1 MVSTDPTPIFIAH
14 SFDHPEKYLRVQ
26 EFLTDR
32 RVSFVDRSVPGW
44 SPISGGTAVIQG
56 AIRSRI
62 ARCERV
68 IVVLTDAIHQS
79 PWISQEIRWARELR
93 KPIIGI
99 YEHGSAGSPI
109 PRVLAES
116 PHTLIG
122 WNSNSLRKAVLLRE
136 VHEYRVLDLAE
147 DADRLETA
155 VRLGTAAGAVSLLVA
170 GATAV
175 RLRQLSAAVRARGL
189 ATDLTEPSD
198 FWSSLGWLAVGM
210 LGGALVAQVI
220 GRSRHAWK
228 RGLVPGA
235 LLGGGVAIT
244 HACTVQMRRLGAL
257 LELSREPLA
266 PEPASQPYAS

>member
-1 MVSTDPTPIFIAH
+1 MSSTDPTPIFISH
-14 SFDHPEKYLRVQ
+14 SFDHPDKYLRVQ

-44 SPISGGTAVIQG
+44 SPISGGTTVIQR

-62 ARCERV
+62 AGCERL

-79 PWISQEIRWARELR
+79 PWISQEIKWARELR

-99 YEHGSAGSPI
+99 YEHGLAGSPI

-122 WNSNSLRKAVLLRE
+122 WNSNSLRKAVLQRE

-155 VRLGTAAGAVSLLVA
+155 VRLGTAVGAVSLLVA

-175 RLRQLSAAVRARGL
+175 RLRQLGNMVRARGL

-198 FWSSLGWLAVGM
+198 YWSSLGWLAAGI
-210 LGGALVAQVI
+210 LGGALLAQVI
-220 GRSRHAWK
+220 GRSRKAWK
-228 RGLVPGA
+228 RGLLPGA
-235 LLGGGVAIT
+235 LVGGAAAIT
-244 HACTVQMRRLGAL
+244 HACTVQMRRLGSL
-257 LELSREPLA
+257 LELSREPLTPA
-266 PEPASQPYAS
+266 SASQPPTI